1 MTPREHD
8 TGVSRARSNP
18 NGDLWGELS
27 DDNLTLSAA
36 PETPAPRP
44 RMTPLRARPAPAG
57 DVRILVAPRRA
68 RGDTV
73 DHMSLA
79 GGHSE
84 VAERSRHRAAVQPR
98 FSWPS
103 FFRHFFH
110 VVFVGCERRREMLA
124 QGQGEQLQITLLWR
138 EKRHK

>member
-8 TGVSRARSNP
+8 TGVSRVRSNP
-18 NGDLWGELS
+18 NGNFWGELS

-36 PETPAPRP
+36 PEAPAPRP

-84 VAERSRHRAAVQPR
+84 VAERSRHRAASLFLAVF
-98 FSWPS
+98 FSALS
-103 FFRHFFH
+103 SRCFCRLREKERNA
-110 VVFVGCERRREMLA
+110 CERTGGTTSKNNFM
-124 QGQGEQLQITLLWR
+124 
-138 EKRHK
+138 EKKKA